1 MARTQLA
8 PVSIEFKPL
17 RLRFVSFYCGKNY
30 KSAGLSFEFP
40 VSSFQFPVFS
50 SQLSAPSSQ
59 LPAPSSQLPASS
71 FSFQLP
77 APSSERPAPS
87 FELVSSFQ
95 FAHPVD
101 RVASVANG
109 SANSA
114 KCPNRGARLAPDH
127 FRAANVGSREEKM
140 GNPG

>member
-40 VSSFQFPVFS
+40 VSSFQFPVS
-50 SQLSAPSSQ
+50 SL
-59 LPAPSSQLPASS
+59 QLPASS
-71 FSFQLP
+71 FQLP
-77 APSSERPAPS
+77 APR
-87 FELVSSFQ
+87 FEPVSSFQ
-95 FAHPVD
+95 FTHLPRG
-101 RVASVANG
+101 RVATAANG

-127 FRAANVGSREEKM
+127 FRANVGSREENM
-140 GNPG
+140 GNPGMTDG

>member
-40 VSSFQFPVFS
+40 VSSFQFPV
-50 SQLSAPSSQ
+50 
-59 LPAPSSQLPASS
+59 SS
-71 FSFQLP
+71 FQFPVSSSQLP

-127 FRAANVGSREEKM
+127 FRAANVE
-140 GNPG
+140 